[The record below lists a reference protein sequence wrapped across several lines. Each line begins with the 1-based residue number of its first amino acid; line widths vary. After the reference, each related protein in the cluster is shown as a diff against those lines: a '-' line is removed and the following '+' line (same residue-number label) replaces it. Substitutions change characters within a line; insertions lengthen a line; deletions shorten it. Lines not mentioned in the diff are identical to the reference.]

1 MRKFLIGSAL
11 LGLASPGLAQTIVS
25 TQAPISSATT
35 AVEAGR
41 LALGQKIAGRLLP
54 DGIYQKMLSGTMDQ
68 LMTGMMDQMMD
79 LPLRDLAGMAG
90 INAEELKALGP
101 GTMKQVMAI
110 MDPSFKERTNLTM
123 KVMMGEMGGIMATLE
138 PDLRAGLAEAY
149 ASQYSTEQLSE
160 IDRFFATPTGAIF
173 AGKSTL
179 IMMDPAMMT
188 RMQAMMPKI
197 MDAMPAM
204 IQKVTTANAAL
215 PKARDYKSLTKAERA
230 QLAALL
236 GKRPDEMK

>member
-54 DGIYQKMLSGTMDQ
+54 DGIYQKMLGGTMDQ
-68 LMTGMMDQMMD
+68 LMSGMMDQMMD
-79 LPLRDLAGMAG
+79 LPMRDLAGMAG
-90 INAEELKALGP
+90 MKPEELKALGP

-110 MDPSFKERTNLTM
+110 MDPNFKARMNLTM
-123 KVMMGEMGGIMATLE
+123 KVMMGEMGGLMGAME

-160 IDRFFATPTGAIF
+160 IDRFFATPTGATF

-179 IMMDPAMMT
+179 IMMDPAMMK

-204 IQKVTTANAAL
+204 IQKVTAANATL
-215 PKARDYKSLTKAERA
+215 PKVRDYKALTADERA
-230 QLAALL
+230 KLASLL
-236 GKRPDEMK
+236 GMKASDLK